1 VKPYEHAEPVGG
13 KILTPSFLVLL
24 ALAGLAGVLIVWR
37 FAVGLGATTAL
48 NDGYPWGLWI
58 AFDVVTGTA
67 LACGGYAM
75 ALLVYIMNRG
85 EYQALVRPALV
96 TSALGYSIAGF
107 SVLIDIGRPWLG
119 WKLPLF
125 WMWNTRSVLLEV
137 ALCIMAYTIVVWIE
151 LAPAFLQRATTSTIP
166 RLQHFSGRVLPKVTK
181 SLTWIIAL
189 ALLLPTMHQSSLGSL
204 MLLAGPRLHPLW
216 NTPILPLLFLICCIF
231 MGFGAVVVESSL
243 CSKML
248 GRKSEREMLSR
259 LAGII
264 VPTFGLFLLVR
275 LTDLI
280 VRGQLPA
287 LFRLDLYS
295 VMSLVEWALAIAAFL
310 LLWSKRRRR
319 NLGNLFIAAMLL
331 LLYGGIY
338 RFDVYLVAFRPGA
351 QWSYFP
357 SVTEILITAGLVAGE
372 IAAYIALIKTFPIL
386 TGSPKTVIA
395 KPRPVIQQSYAAG
408 D

>member
-1 VKPYEHAEPVGG
+1 MKLYEHAEPVGG
-13 KILTPSFLVLL
+13 KILTPSFL
-24 ALAGLAGVLIVWR
+24 ALVAFAGLAGLLILWR
-37 FAVGLGATTAL
+37 FAVGLGATTAM

-67 LACGGYAM
+67 FACGGYAM

-85 EYQALVRPALV
+85 QYRPLVRPALV

-151 LAPAFLQRATTSTIP
+151 LAPAFLQRAETSGIA
-166 RLQHFSGRVLPKVTK
+166 RLQQFATRGLSKFTRA
-181 SLTWIIAL
+181 LTWIIAL

-216 NTPILPLLFLICCIF
+216 NTPILPLLFLVCCIF

-243 CSKML
+243 VSRML
-248 GRKSEREMLSR
+248 RRKPETEMLSR
-259 LAGII
+259 LAGI
-264 VPTFGLFLLVR
+264 TAYTLAFFLLLR
-275 LTDLI
+275 IADLV
-280 VRGQLPA
+280 VRGQFAA
-287 LFRLDLYS
+287 LFRFDLYS
-295 VMSLVEWALAIAAFL
+295 VMSLVEWAFALAAMFL
-310 LLWSKRRRR
+310 ISSDKRRN
-319 NLGNLFIAAMLL
+319 NLGNLFLAGMLL
-331 LLYGGIY
+331 MLYGAIY

-386 TGSPKTVIA
+386 TGSTPKVVA
-395 KPRPVIQQSYAAG
+395 QPRPLVRESYASG

>member
-1 VKPYEHAEPVGG
+1 MKLYEHAEPIGG
-13 KILTPSFLVLL
+13 KLLTPSFLALVAFA
-24 ALAGLAGVLIVWR
+24 ALAIVLIIWR
-37 FAVGLGATTAL
+37 FAVGLGATTAM

-67 LACGGYAM
+67 FACGGYAM

-85 EYQALVRPALV
+85 EYRPLVRPALV

-151 LAPAFLQRATTSTIP
+151 LAPAFLQRAETSGIAK
-166 RLQHFSGRVLPKVTK
+166 LQQFATRGLSKFTRA
-181 SLTWIIAL
+181 LTWIIAL

-216 NTPILPLLFLICCIF
+216 NTPILPLLFLVCCIF

-243 CSKML
+243 VSRML
-248 GRKSEREMLSR
+248 GRKPETEMLSR
-259 LAGII
+259 LAG
-264 VPTFGLFLLVR
+264 VTAYTLLFFLLLR
-275 LTDLI
+275 IADLI
-280 VRGQLPA
+280 VRGQVAA
-287 LFRLDLYS
+287 LFRFDLYS
-295 VMSLVEWALAIAAFL
+295 IMSLVEWGFALTAMFL
-310 LLWSKRRRR
+310 LSSQERRN
-319 NLGNLFIAAMLL
+319 NLGNMFLAGMLL
-331 LLYGGIY
+331 MLYGAIY

-372 IAAYIALIKTFPIL
+372 IAAYIALIRFFPIL
-386 TGSPKTVIA
+386 TGSRKTTVIN
-395 KPRPVIQQSYAAG
+395 PRPVIQQSYASG